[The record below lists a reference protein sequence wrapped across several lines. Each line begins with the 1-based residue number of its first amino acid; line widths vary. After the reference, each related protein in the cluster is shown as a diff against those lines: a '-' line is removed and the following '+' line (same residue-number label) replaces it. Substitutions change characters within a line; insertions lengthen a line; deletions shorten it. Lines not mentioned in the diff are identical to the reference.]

1 MKILHL
7 FNYRLNDINVSKV
20 KEQAFN
26 SIQVGPVQISK
37 EGEEWWKLYQPY
49 DFAIGNRLGSK
60 EDLINLCS
68 RAKEEGIKVIV
79 DVVVNHV
86 AGKDNGEVEP
96 HEKVNERLLEEGFLK
111 DKKCIDDWEN
121 RWEVTHRSI
130 GVPTLNTY
138 NYDVQLLA
146 IEFLNDLI
154 SCGVGGFRF
163 DSGKNIALPE
173 EDCSFWI
180 NVLNGLKEKNLFNYA
195 EVINAS
201 SKLIEEYQKYI
212 NVLTNGSSWDREKL
226 VVFPFSHDTDLEFG
240 YTKNM
245 SDSMC
250 IEEYKVLAGLFPHT
264 IFYARTNNMCWESE
278 EIRKINRGIK

>member
-1 MKILHL
+1 MKIIHL
-7 FNYRLNDINVSKV
+7 FNYRLNDINVVKV
-20 KEQAFN
+20 KEQAFDG
-26 SIQVGPVQISK
+26 IQIGPLQYCK
-37 EGEEWWKLYQPY
+37 EGNEWWKLYQPY
-49 DFAIGNRLGSK
+49 DFSIGNRLGNK
-60 EDLINLCS
+60 RDLIDLCS
-68 RAKEEGIKVIV
+68 RAAKEGIKIIL

-86 AGKDNGEVEP
+86 AGKDNGEIRL
-96 HEKVNERLLEEGFLK
+96 HEKVNERFLK
-111 DKKCIDDWEN
+111 ENFFKDSKCIDDWEN
-121 RWEVTHRSI
+121 RYEVTHRSI

-146 IEFLNDLI
+146 IDFLNDLI

-163 DSGKNIALPE
+163 DSAKNIALPE

-201 SKLIEEYQKYI
+201 TELIEGYQKYI
-212 NVLTNGSSWDREKL
+212 NVLTNGNSWDKEKL

-250 IEEYKVLAGLFPHT
+250 IEEYRVLAELFPHT
-264 IFYARTNNMCWESE
+264 IFYARQYNMCWTSE
-278 EIRKINRGIK
+278 EIKKINRGIK